1 MQARESVDCL
11 GSIAIIDAG
20 AYYAGTAG
28 KPLKAGNRRRR
39 KLELLGGGT
48 SVMSDSN
55 SKLSVEDRLDIIEL
69 FAKYAWGIN
78 TGDIEGVLAC
88 FAEDGY
94 LDHLWQGKLQGHDKI
109 RRAFEE
115 LWYDRPSW
123 WFGRQH
129 LANHFLITREGEGA
143 RVKAYFT
150 IVQFNVD
157 YRTNFVFG
165 IGNWDNLCVKRD
177 GRWVFMSMFINGW
190 TDRDKVPWKGD
201 ARAYNGPPVTRAHQE
216 TVSSK
221 GD

>member
-1 MQARESVDCL
+1 
-11 GSIAIIDAG
+11 
-20 AYYAGTAG
+20 
-28 KPLKAGNRRRR
+28 
-39 KLELLGGGT
+39 
-48 SVMSDSN
+48 MSDSTV
-55 SKLSVEDRLDIIEL
+55 KFSVEDRLDIMEL

-78 TGDIEGVLAC
+78 TGDIEAVLGC

-94 LDHLWQGKLQGHDKI
+94 LDHLWQGKLEGRDKI

-129 LANHFLITREGEGA
+129 LANHFLITPEGEGA

-165 IGNWDNLCVKRD
+165 IGNWDNLCVKRN
-177 GRWVFMSMFINGW
+177 GKWVFKSMYINGW
-190 TDRDKVPWKGD
+190 TDREKVPWKGE
-201 ARAYNGPPVTRAHQE
+201 ARAYSGPPVTRVHQE
-216 TVSSK
+216 PVPTSAK